1 MAKRKGLMSRLIE
14 GPERSENYARSTLP
28 SNRWQLGWDIFK
40 TNFTKILLLNLILLL
55 FAVPI
60 IAIILFRSL
69 NVSVMADTVPFA
81 SFFTYPYV
89 GSLSGY
95 IESIQIRADL
105 QSTVFLPLA
114 AIILAVGL
122 SGVLYI
128 LRNMVWTEGVF
139 VGSDFWRGV
148 KNNFLV
154 ITGTLVLYSVLL
166 VLGIFS
172 LDFSQYL
179 IAMGNSVVLMTIT
192 KVVTYITLGFLTIMM
207 MHMLTMAVTY
217 QLSFFK
223 LIRNAFVL
231 TVSLLPF
238 NIFFAL
244 FALVNVLL
252 YMIIPMLG
260 ILVFIFIGIS
270 GGLLVWTVYSHWI
283 YDKYINDK
291 VPGAKRNR
299 GIYEKPDA
307 ETFGSDLSPEG
318 DMTFDTVYLNKR
330 PVKPVTDYDIEIVE
344 LPETYGRADLQRL
357 EESKRLMREDS
368 DKYVE
373 DVLSGKIKQESAA
386 EFERYKQTE
395 ESQEVAENA
404 QNPDPDAP
412 DDDGEAPANGS
423 ESAPANGS
431 ESAPENGGSA
441 PRKKGKK
448 QG

>member
-60 IAIILFRSL
+60 IAIILLRSL
-69 NVSVMADTVPFA
+69 QVASMADTVPFA

-95 IESIQIRADL
+95 IESIQIQADL
-105 QSTVFLPLA
+105 HSTVFLPLA

-395 ESQEVAENA
+395 ESQEVPENA

-412 DDDGEAPANGS
+412 DDGAEAPANDS
-423 ESAPANGS
+423 ESAPANDS
-431 ESAPENGGSA
+431 ESTPANGGSA